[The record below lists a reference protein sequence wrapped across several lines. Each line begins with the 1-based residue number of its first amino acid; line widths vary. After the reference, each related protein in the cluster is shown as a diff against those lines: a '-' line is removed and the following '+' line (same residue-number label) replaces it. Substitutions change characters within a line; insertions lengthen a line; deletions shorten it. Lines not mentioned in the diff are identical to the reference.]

1 MFKYK
6 VLVVDDSLFMR
17 KWISDMIAADSMFE
31 VADTARNGEEAVE
44 KVKRLKPD
52 AVTLDVEMP
61 VMNGL
66 EALKRIMA
74 ECPVPVI
81 MLSSRTGTGTA
92 ETLQALEL
100 GAVDFVMK
108 PSGPVS
114 LDLHKIKQ
122 LLFEKLQIAV
132 KTNVNK
138 LALPPPAV
146 RQLGSLK
153 SPDASPVPKPK
164 ANGAFAV
171 ENLVAIGTSTGGPR
185 ALQHVLTHLPG
196 DFPAP
201 LVIVQHM
208 PPKFTKSLADRLD
221 SMCEIRVKE
230 AAEGDVLL
238 NGCAY
243 IAPGDWHMEVHQEEG
258 IYRIRLT
265 KDHPRGSH
273 RPSVDTLFES
283 LVPLLELR
291 RYAVLMTGMGSDG
304 AKGMKALKESGARA
318 VIAESSETCVVYGM
332 PRAAVELGGATEQL
346 PLYKIASRLIEQVG
360 RD

>member
-1 MFKYK
+1 
-6 VLVVDDSLFMR
+6 
-17 KWISDMIAADSMFE
+17 
-31 VADTARNGEEAVE
+31 VE

-81 MLSSRTGTGTA
+81 MLSSRTGNGTA

-138 LALPPPAV
+138 LALPPPPAV
-146 RQLGSLK
+146 RQLSSVK
-153 SPDASPVPKPK
+153 RPDASPGPKPK
-164 ANGAFAV
+164 ADGACAV

-185 ALQHVLTHLPG
+185 ALQHVLAQLPG

-208 PPKFTKSLADRLD
+208 PPRFTKSLADRLD
-221 SMCEIRVKE
+221 SMCAIRVKE
-230 AAEGDVLL
+230 AAEGEELL

-265 KDHPRGSH
+265 KDDPRGGH
-273 RPSVDTLFES
+273 RPSVDTLFDS
-283 LVPLLELR
+283 LVPLRELR
-291 RYAVLMTGMGSDG
+291 RYAVLMTGMGGDG

-318 VIAESSETCVVYGM
+318 TIAESSETCVVYGM